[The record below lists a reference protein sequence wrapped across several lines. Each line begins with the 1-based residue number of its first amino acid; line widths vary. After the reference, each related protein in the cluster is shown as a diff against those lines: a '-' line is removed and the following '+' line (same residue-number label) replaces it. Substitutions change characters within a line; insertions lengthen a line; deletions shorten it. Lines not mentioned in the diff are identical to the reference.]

1 MEFGV
6 KVEER
11 KSDDKNY
18 TDYDVFFCE
27 ASEL

>member
-18 TDYDVFFCE
+18 TDYDVCFCE